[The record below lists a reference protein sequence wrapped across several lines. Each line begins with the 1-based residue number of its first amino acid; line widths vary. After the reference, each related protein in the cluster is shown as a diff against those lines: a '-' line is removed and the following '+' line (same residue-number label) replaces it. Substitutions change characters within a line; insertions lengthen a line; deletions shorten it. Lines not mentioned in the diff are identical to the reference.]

1 MSPIYNHSQ
10 GLKLETGQNHHFWG
24 ISCRKKLL
32 QQKIYYDF
40 NVSIWNVVCLCFY
53 LFDIFLTLI
62 SLESSYFL
70 TNYIVFNIIYAAWK
84 QSGREQVLELRTK
97 TEHQDW
103 IGCIFYLQHFEYKTL
118 LHILDP
124 TMLLTWKF
132 KQKILKLLNKK
143 FRIKVI
149 FWWNDGLFYWW
160 ITFRNILSI

>member
-70 TNYIVFNIIYAAWK
+70 TNYIFLTSFMPLENNQVENK
-84 QSGREQVLELRTK
+84 SLNLEQK
-97 TEHQDW
+97 
-103 IGCIFYLQHFEYKTL
+103 
-118 LHILDP
+118 
-124 TMLLTWKF
+124 
-132 KQKILKLLNKK
+132 
-143 FRIKVI
+143 
-149 FWWNDGLFYWW
+149 
-160 ITFRNILSI
+160 LSIKIEKDVSSNSSILNTKHFYIY